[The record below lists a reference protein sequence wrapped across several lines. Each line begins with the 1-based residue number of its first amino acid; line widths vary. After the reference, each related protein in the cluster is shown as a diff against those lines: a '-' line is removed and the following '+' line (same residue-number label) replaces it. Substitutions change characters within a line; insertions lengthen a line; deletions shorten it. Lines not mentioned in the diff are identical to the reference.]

1 MPDAPLN
8 LPTDKNTNMSDT
20 NALILQGEGY
30 SLLIAP
36 EAQAMKAE
44 LLKHSALVVEV
55 RDPESSAAAQ
65 SQIKKIAAIRNAVE
79 KCRNEVK
86 RPVLTVG
93 REIDSK
99 AAEYMAE
106 LLMAEARL
114 KKLVEDY
121 ATEVEKERQR
131 LLREAEEKRRAEEK
145 AAREAEEARL
155 KAERE
160 AQEAARKA
168 EEAMWADDEAE
179 AKKAAEEARKAQEE
193 ADRVAK
199 EEAARRAENF
209 SAISVMPEKASG
221 VKFTYDFE
229 VTDIHQL
236 YRYASSLVKLEPKRS
251 DIIEHIKSLPAADPE
266 IPGLRVFKKPIVST
280 R

>member
-1 MPDAPLN
+1 
-8 LPTDKNTNMSDT
+8 MSDT
-20 NALILQGEGY
+20 NTLILKGEGY

-36 EAQAMKAE
+36 EAEAIKAE

-55 RDPESSAAAQ
+55 RDSESSAAAQ

-79 KCRNEVK
+79 KCRKEAK

-99 AAEYMAE
+99 AAEYMAD
-106 LLMAEARL
+106 LLLAEARL

-131 LLREAEEKRRAEEK
+131 IEREAE
-145 AAREAEEARL
+145 AARIAAEQAA
-155 KAERE
+155 KA
-160 AQEAARKA
+160 A
-168 EEAMWADDEAE
+168 EEAMWADNEADAQAKIKEAE
-179 AKKAAEEARKAQEE
+179 EKNRLAAEVAESIKDIVRVVEIIPAQ
-193 ADRVAK
+193 
-199 EEAARRAENF
+199 
-209 SAISVMPEKASG
+209 ASG
-221 VKFTYDFE
+221 VKFAYDFE
-229 VTDIHQL
+229 VTDIHAL
-236 YRYASSLVKLEPKRS
+236 YRYASSLVKMEAKRS
-251 DIIEHIKSLPAADPE
+251 DIIEHIKSLPADDPE

>member
-1 MPDAPLN
+1 
-8 LPTDKNTNMSDT
+8 MSDT

-36 EAQAMKAE
+36 EAQAIKAE

-99 AAEYMAE
+99 AAEYMAD

-160 AQEAARKA
+160 AAEAARKA
-168 EEAMWADDEAE
+168 EEALWADNEAE
-179 AKKAAEEARKAQEE
+179 AAKAAEVARKAQEE
-193 ADRVAK
+193 ADRVAR
-199 EEAARRAENF
+199 EEAARKAEA
-209 SAISVMPEKASG
+209 SKPIVDLVPVQPSG
-221 VKFTYDFE
+221 VKFAYDFE
-229 VTDIHQL
+229 VTDIHAL

-251 DIIEHIKSLPAADPE
+251 DILEHIKSLPSADPE